1 MKNIITQI
9 LIRQAQQQN
18 GGDKGKIIDFQ
29 ERFIEIVKIEQRKIL
44 KKNEETQVPVCVWG
58 GGLIICVIRVP
69 REDSLV
75 QKKISE
81 EIMAD
86 IFPNLV

>member
-44 KKNEETQVPVCVWG
+44 KKNEETQVPVCVG
-58 GGLIICVIRVP
+58 GGTDHLCYQSSKR
-69 REDSLV
+69 RQSGT
-75 QKKISE
+75 E
-81 EIMAD
+81 ENI
-86 IFPNLV
+86 